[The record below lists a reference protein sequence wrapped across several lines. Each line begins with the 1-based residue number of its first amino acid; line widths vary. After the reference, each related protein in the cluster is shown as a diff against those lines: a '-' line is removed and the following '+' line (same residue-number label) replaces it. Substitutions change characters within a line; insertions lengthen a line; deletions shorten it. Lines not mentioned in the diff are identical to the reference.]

1 MGILGAAGTAVDASG
16 VAAAVVAVDAV
27 SALVGGAVGVQP
39 TSANIIVPRMLATPG
54 RSGAAITRLRLT
66 VFTSVEC
73 VARSESF
80 VSDRMRSMRW
90 RLLARTDRR
99 CHRQSGHL
107 PVAIVPRLR

>member
-99 CHRQSGHL
+99 CHRQSGRL